1 MRQPQ
6 TPLEVVQRVWA
17 LREQYPRW
25 GREKLRCSWPRKAF
39 PLGQEHRPGDRSSLN
54 ARGVLREAVQLG
66 KASRCRYKRLRRQR
80 ELVAECPGALVQ
92 MDTKQMALGTGK
104 VVYQFG
110 AVGWFTRKRVMA
122 LAPRLTSH
130 YGAES
135 LRQVVAQFP
144 FPALALQSHEGSEFL
159 KEFGATVAQL
169 RLTHCFNGP
178 NYCQGNGIFER
189 AQRTHTEEFTPV

>member
-6 TPLEVVQRVWA
+6 TPLEVVQRVRA
-17 LREQYPRW
+17 LRNSISDGTGEAAGALVR
-25 GREKLRCSWPRKAF
+25 GRHYLSAKSI
-39 PLGQEHRPGDRSSLN
+39 DRVIGRLK

-66 KASRCRYKRLRRQR
+66 KASRWRYKRLRRQR

-92 MDTKQMALGTGK
+92 MDTKQVALGTGK

-110 AVGWFTRKRVMA
+110 AVDWFTRKRVMA

-144 FPALALQSHEGSEFL
+144 FPALALQSHGGSEFL

-169 RLTHCFNGP
+169 RLTHYFNGP
-178 NYCQGNGIFER
+178 NYS
-189 AQRTHTEEFTPV
+189 